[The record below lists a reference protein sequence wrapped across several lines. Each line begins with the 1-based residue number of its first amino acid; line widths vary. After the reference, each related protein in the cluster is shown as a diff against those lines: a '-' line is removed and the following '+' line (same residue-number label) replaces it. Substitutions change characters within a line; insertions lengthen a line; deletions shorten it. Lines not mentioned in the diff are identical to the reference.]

1 MKLKKIF
8 TILVLTVLAALVAIA
23 GSMIFIVVDETEYVV
38 VTRFG
43 QVVRAYKNPGLKLK
57 WPDPI
62 ETLYR
67 YDNRLL
73 IHEIGEVE
81 FLPKDK
87 KNIILSGYTV
97 WRIDDPVKFLK
108 TVKDEMGAE
117 DKLSDIVLSE
127 LGIAV
132 GNYDLAS
139 LVSTNPDAMQLDV
152 MIDAITKKTD
162 HKVNEYGMKAEEVR
176 IKLLNF
182 PQQNKEKV
190 FRRMRAERERIA
202 RTYRAEG
209 NAKAEEIRA
218 QADEER
224 EIIISAAYE
233 QAERIKGEG
242 DAEAIRIYADA
253 YSKDPDFY
261 KLVRTLQSYEKL
273 IDKDTTIIM
282 PADAELLRFINTANP
297 EKQGPSERGEER
309 FRPALSS
316 RWQDGREVESGL
328 SAEAE

>member
-8 TILVLTVLAALVAIA
+8 TVLVLTVLAALVAIA
-23 GSMIFIVVDETEYVV
+23 GSMIFFVVDETEYVV

-43 QVVRAYKNPGLKLK
+43 EVVRAHKEPGLKLK

-62 ETLYR
+62 ETLHR

-73 IHEIGEVE
+73 IYEMGEVE

-87 KNIILSGYTV
+87 KNVVFSAYAV
-97 WRIDDPVKFLK
+97 WRIDDPVMFLK

-139 LVSTNPDAMQLDV
+139 LVATNPDAMQLDV
-152 MIDAITKKTD
+152 MIDAITRETD
-162 HKVNEYGMKAEEVR
+162 NKVKVYGMKAEDVR
-176 IKLLNF
+176 IKVLNF

-190 FRRMRAERERIA
+190 FRRMRSERERIA

-218 QADEER
+218 HADEER
-224 EIIISAAYE
+224 EIIVSEAYE

-253 YSKDPDFY
+253 YSKDPEFY
-261 KLVRTLQSYEKL
+261 RLVRTLQAYEKL

-282 PADAELLRFINTANP
+282 PADSELLRFINSANP
-297 EKQGPSERGEER
+297 EKQ
-309 FRPALSS
+309 
-316 RWQDGREVESGL
+316 
-328 SAEAE
+328 

>member
-8 TILVLTVLAALVAIA
+8 TVLVLTVLAALVAIA
-23 GSMIFIVVDETEYVV
+23 GSMIFFVVDETEYVV

-43 QVVRAYKNPGLKLK
+43 EVVRAHKEPGLKLK

-73 IHEIGEVE
+73 IYEMGEVE

-87 KNIILSGYTV
+87 KNVVFSAYAV
-97 WRIDDPVKFLK
+97 WRIDDPVMFLK

-139 LVSTNPDAMQLDV
+139 LVATDPDAMQLDV
-152 MIDAITKKTD
+152 MIDEITRETD
-162 HKVNEYGMKAEEVR
+162 NKVKVYGMKAEDVR
-176 IKLLNF
+176 IKVLNF

-190 FRRMRAERERIA
+190 FRRMRSERERIA

-218 QADEER
+218 HADEER
-224 EIIISAAYE
+224 EIIVSEAYE

-253 YSKDPDFY
+253 YSKDPEFY
-261 KLVRTLQSYEKL
+261 RLVRTLQAYEKL

-282 PADAELLRFINTANP
+282 PADSELLRFINTANP
-297 EKQGPSERGEER
+297 EKQ
-309 FRPALSS
+309 
-316 RWQDGREVESGL
+316 
-328 SAEAE
+328 

>member
-8 TILVLTVLAALVAIA
+8 TVLVLTVLAALVAIA
-23 GSMIFIVVDETEYVV
+23 GSMIFFVVDETEYVV

-43 QVVRAYKNPGLKLK
+43 EVVRAYKEPGLRLK

-73 IHEIGEVE
+73 IYEMGEVE

-87 KNIILSGYTV
+87 KNVVLSAYTV
-97 WRIDDPVKFLK
+97 WRIDDPVLFLK

-139 LVSTNPDAMQLDV
+139 LVATNPDAMQLDV
-152 MIDAITKKTD
+152 MIDAITRETD
-162 HKVNEYGMKAEEVR
+162 NKVKVYGMKAEDVR
-176 IKLLNF
+176 IKVLNF

-190 FRRMRAERERIA
+190 FRRMRSERERIA

-218 QADEER
+218 HADEKR
-224 EIIISAAYE
+224 EIIVSEAYE
-233 QAERIKGEG
+233 QAEKIKGEG

-253 YSKDPDFY
+253 YSKDPEFY
-261 KLVRTLQSYEKL
+261 RLVRTLEAYEKL

-282 PADAELLRFINTANP
+282 SADAELLRFINTPNP
-297 EKQGPSERGEER
+297 KKQ
-309 FRPALSS
+309 
-316 RWQDGREVESGL
+316 
-328 SAEAE
+328 

>member
-8 TILVLTVLAALVAIA
+8 TVLVLTVLAALVAIA
-23 GSMIFIVVDETEYVV
+23 GSMIFFVVDETEYVV

-43 QVVRAYKNPGLKLK
+43 EVVRAYKEPGLKLK

-73 IHEIGEVE
+73 IYEMGEVE

-87 KNIILSGYTV
+87 KNVVFSAYAV
-97 WRIDDPVKFLK
+97 WRIDDPVMFLK

-139 LVSTNPDAMQLDV
+139 LVATDPDAMQLDV
-152 MIDAITKKTD
+152 MIDAITRETD
-162 HKVNEYGMKAEEVR
+162 NKVKVYGMKAEDVR
-176 IKLLNF
+176 IKVLNF

-190 FRRMRAERERIA
+190 FRRMRSERERIA

-218 QADEER
+218 HADEER
-224 EIIISAAYE
+224 EIIVSEAYE

-253 YSKDPDFY
+253 YSKDPEFY
-261 KLVRTLQSYEKL
+261 RLVRTLQAYEKL

-297 EKQGPSERGEER
+297 EKQ
-309 FRPALSS
+309 
-316 RWQDGREVESGL
+316 
-328 SAEAE
+328 

>member
-8 TILVLTVLAALVAIA
+8 TVLVLTVLAALVAIA
-23 GSMIFIVVDETEYVV
+23 GSMIFFVVDETEYVV

-43 QVVRAYKNPGLKLK
+43 EVVRAYKEPGLKLK

-62 ETLYR
+62 ETLHR

-73 IHEIGEVE
+73 IYEMGEVE

-87 KNIILSGYTV
+87 KNVVFSAYAV
-97 WRIDDPVKFLK
+97 WRIDDPVMFLK

-139 LVSTNPDAMQLDV
+139 LVATNPDAMQLDV
-152 MIDAITKKTD
+152 MIDTITRETD
-162 HKVNEYGMKAEEVR
+162 NKVKVYGMKAEDVR
-176 IKLLNF
+176 IKVLNF

-190 FRRMRAERERIA
+190 FRRMRSERERIA

-218 QADEER
+218 HADEER
-224 EIIISAAYE
+224 EIIVSEAYE

-253 YSKDPDFY
+253 YSKDPKFY
-261 KLVRTLQSYEKL
+261 RLVRTLQAYEKL

-282 PADAELLRFINTANP
+282 PADSELLRFINTANP
-297 EKQGPSERGEER
+297 EKQ
-309 FRPALSS
+309 
-316 RWQDGREVESGL
+316 
-328 SAEAE
+328 